1 MKGLLQLM
9 PLLLKVYNNEYQNNM
24 NCFLAEF
31 LQKNIEK
38 FKELDGGQQLLE
50 YCLKL
55 PVFNELAT
63 KKKDFFEKLEE
74 PALLKRYLMI
84 GMSTTTSTV
93 SPLKIVSVEICC

>member
-1 MKGLLQLM
+1 M

-84 GMSTTTSTV
+84 GMSTTS
-93 SPLKIVSVEICC
+93 SALSSLKIVSVEICC